1 MSFTVREG
9 MIGGTVT
16 TALRDHESLSMT
28 LTVGE
33 GYFAGKYAR
42 WSSGWVETALVM
54 VFSALALL
62 YWALTLR
69 SKPLPSV
76 QPAQRRRTPAAVRS
90 AVPACGRRAGLQHA
104 DLPLGSARISHDRDG

>member
-9 MIGGTVT
+9 MIGGTIT

-54 VFSALALL
+54 VFSALALC
-62 YWALTLR
+62 T
-69 SKPLPSV
+69 
-76 QPAQRRRTPAAVRS
+76 
-90 AVPACGRRAGLQHA
+90 GR
-104 DLPLGSARISHDRDG
+104 